1 MGTPKYFSN
10 FKNIDYALKIDK
22 AGNTTNIKIKDFFQ
36 LMRLRDDVFREDT
49 LYTEYV
55 VQDNETPDQVARKF
69 YEDEQFYWV
78 ILQIN
83 GITDYYD
90 QWPLS
95 TYELEQYII
104 RKYGIEGSGVAHH
117 YETVEV
123 RDSQGHIL
131 QHAGH
136 KVTEDYRFLYVDSND
151 PTVEL
156 TAIPSEITNRQ
167 YEFNLNAEK
176 GRIQILDP
184 EYILDFAREYEN
196 FALNQPG
203 KASEVDISEAIQ

>member
-55 VQDNETPDQVARKF
+55 VQDNETPDQVSRKF

-83 GITDYYD
+83 GITDYYN

-104 RKYGIEGSGVAHH
+104 RKYGIEGSGEAHH

-123 RDSQGHIL
+123 KDSKGHIL

-136 KVTEDYRFLYVDSND
+136 KVTADYRFLYVDSND
-151 PTVEL
+151 PTIEL

-167 YEFNLNAEK
+167 YEFDLNAEK

-184 EYILDFAREYEN
+184 EYILDYAREYEN
-196 FALNQPG
+196 FTLRQPG
-203 KASEVDISEAIQ
+203 KKSEVDISEAIQ

>member
-10 FKNIDYALKIDK
+10 INNIDYALKIDK

-55 VQDNETPDQVARKF
+55 IQDGETPDKVSRKF
-69 YEDEQFYWV
+69 YEDEQYYWC

-90 QWPLS
+90 QWPLPS
-95 TYELEQYII
+95 YELEQYIV
-104 RKYGIEGSGVAHH
+104 RKYGIEGAGQPHH

-123 RDSQGHIL
+123 KDSQGHTL
-131 QHAGH
+131 QHAGLH
-136 KVTEDYRFLYVDSND
+136 VTADYRFLYVDSSD

-156 TAIPSEITNRQ
+156 TAFPNEITNRA

-184 EYILDFAREYEN
+184 EYILDYAREYTN
-196 FALNQPG
+196 YVRRQPG
-203 KASEVDISEAIQ
+203 KKSEVDISEAIQ